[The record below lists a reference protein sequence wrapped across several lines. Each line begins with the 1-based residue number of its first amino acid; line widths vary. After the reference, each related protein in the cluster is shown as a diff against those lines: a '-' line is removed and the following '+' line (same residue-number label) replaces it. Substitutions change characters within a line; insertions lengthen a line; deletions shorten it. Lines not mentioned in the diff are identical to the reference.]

1 MHPLELPDDAQLLW
15 VGFHPVWLIWGEPQL
30 RATLEEDFF
39 AGRGMSL
46 ARIRESSHVDFV
58 EGVNSIG
65 AALDALA
72 LASLDEEPAI
82 LENVRAQVCS
92 ALGHRPGNIFDRLSK
107 PKGKRWARWLI
118 RRFRAQFGVEPPEL
132 EARTTRALQSLLAF
146 GAQRKPREPDSVSMA
161 RIEAL
166 YRVASMR
173 PELSA
178 GPVVGLGTYAGAGT
192 RLGRHAM
199 ERLAQLNH
207 VDATAQLF
215 GFIAHESSVLRSQA
229 AFAVSRAYHRRELT
243 PDLRRALFVLL
254 EDEDPEVRTQAM
266 HALVAFVGDGVEV
279 PRLRVLAREIRKD
292 DHHPLADD
300 LNDAVSVWHRPDD
313 PTWPKSVGFQQ
324 RMGLPR

>member
-15 VGFHPVWLIWGEPQL
+15 VGFHPVWLLWGDPHL
-30 RATLEEDFF
+30 RATLEDDFF
-39 AGRGMSL
+39 AGRGVSL
-46 ARIRESSHVDFV
+46 TRIRETSHLDFID
-58 EGVNSIG
+58 GVNSVG
-65 AALDALA
+65 AALDGLA
-72 LASLDEEPAI
+72 LASLDDEPGI
-82 LENVRAQVCS
+82 LQSVRAQIES
-92 ALGHRPGNIFDRLSK
+92 TYSKRPSTIFDRLSQ
-107 PKGKRWARWLI
+107 PQGKRWARWLI
-118 RRFRAQFGVEPPEL
+118 RRFRAQFGIEPPEL

-146 GAQRKPREPDSVSMA
+146 GAQRKPREPDAISMA

-215 GFIAHESSVLRSQA
+215 GFIANDSSVLRSQA
-229 AFAVSRAYHRRELT
+229 AFAVSRACQRRELT

-266 HALVAFVGDGVEV
+266 HALVSFVAQGVEV
-279 PRLRVLAREIRKD
+279 PRLRRLAREIRKNEG
-292 DHHPLADD
+292 HPLAED
-300 LNDAVSVWHRPDD
+300 LRDAVATWHRPDEE
-313 PTWPKSVGFQQ
+313 PRRSPVGFQQ

>member
-15 VGFHPVWLIWGEPQL
+15 VGFHPVWLLWGEPHL
-30 RATLEEDFF
+30 HATLEKDFF
-39 AGRGMSL
+39 AGRGVSL
-46 ARIRESSHVDFV
+46 ARIRESSHLDFI

-65 AALDALA
+65 AALDGLA
-72 LASLDEEPAI
+72 LASLDEEPTI
-82 LENVRAQVCS
+82 FDTVRDGIRS
-92 ALGHRPGNIFDRLSK
+92 SMGPRPANIFERLSK

-132 EARTTRALQSLLAF
+132 EARTTRALQALLAF
-146 GAQRKPREPDSVSMA
+146 GAQRKAREPDAISMA

-215 GFIAHESSVLRSQA
+215 GFIANESSVLRSQA
-229 AFAVSRAYHRRELT
+229 AFAVSRAFQRRELT

-266 HALVAFVGDGVEV
+266 HALVSFVGDGVEV

-292 DHHPLADD
+292 EHHPLAED
-300 LNDAVSVWHRPDD
+300 LRDAIAVWHRPDD
-313 PTWPKSVGFQQ
+313 DEWLSPVGFQQ